1 MRNSNPEWKK
11 EIRLFGIVFWLLSL
25 IDVFHII
32 IGILYSTV
40 AETNGTLI
48 ITLMVYKAAVALL
61 KTCLGAWIMRQA
73 KSCEV
78 TTEIRPQVLR
88 TFLTAFAIS
97 LLLDIYYCF
106 LISDLVCGLIEV
118 CNSSIAFI
126 PLLGYQKIA
135 KQDNP

>member
-61 KTCLGAWIMRQA
+61 KTCLGAWIMRQV

-78 TTEIRPQVLR
+78 TTEIRPQVLQ

-135 KQDNP
+135 KQDNT

>member
-61 KTCLGAWIMRQA
+61 KISLGAWIMRQV

-78 TTEIRPQVLR
+78 TTGIRQHVLR
-88 TFLTAFAIS
+88 AFLAAFAIS

>member
-1 MRNSNPEWKK
+1 MGNSNPEWKK
-11 EIRLFGIVFWLLSL
+11 EMRLFGIVFWLLSL

-61 KTCLGAWIMRQA
+61 KTCLGAWIMRQV

-78 TTEIRPQVLR
+78 TTGIRQQVLR
-88 TFLTAFAIS
+88 AFLAAFAIS

-135 KQDNP
+135 KQDNT

>member
-1 MRNSNPEWKK
+1 MGNSNPEWKK

-48 ITLMVYKAAVALL
+48 ITLMVYKAAVSLL
-61 KTCLGAWIMRQA
+61 KISLGAWIMRQG

-88 TFLTAFAIS
+88 AFLAVFAIS

>member
-1 MRNSNPEWKK
+1 MGKSNPEWKK
-11 EIRLFGIVFWLLSL
+11 EMRLFGIVFWLLSL

-48 ITLMVYKAAVALL
+48 ITLMVYKAAVTLL
-61 KTCLGAWIMRQA
+61 KTCLGAWIMRQV

-78 TTEIRPQVLR
+78 TTGIRQQVLR
-88 TFLTAFAIS
+88 AFLTAFAIS

>member
-48 ITLMVYKAAVALL
+48 ITLMVYKAAVSLL
-61 KTCLGAWIMRQA
+61 KISLGAWIMRQV

-78 TTEIRPQVLR
+78 TTGIRQQVLR
-88 TFLTAFAIS
+88 AFLTAFAIS

>member
-1 MRNSNPEWKK
+1 MGNSNPEWKK

-48 ITLMVYKAAVALL
+48 ITLMVYKAAVSLL
-61 KTCLGAWIMRQA
+61 KISLGAWIMRQG

-88 TFLTAFAIS
+88 AFLAAFAIS

-135 KQDNP
+135 KQDNA

>member
-32 IGILYSTV
+32 IGILYPTV

-61 KTCLGAWIMRQA
+61 KTCLGAWIMRQG

-88 TFLTAFAIS
+88 AFLTAFAIS
-97 LLLDIYYCF
+97 LLLDLYYCF

-135 KQDNP
+135 KQDNA

>member
-1 MRNSNPEWKK
+1 
-11 EIRLFGIVFWLLSL
+11 
-25 IDVFHII
+25 
-32 IGILYSTV
+32 
-40 AETNGTLI
+40 
-48 ITLMVYKAAVALL
+48 MVYKAVVALL
-61 KTCLGAWIMRQA
+61 KIYLGARIMRQV

-88 TFLTAFAIS
+88 AFLTAFAIS
-97 LLLDIYYCF
+97 LPLDIYYCF

>member
-61 KTCLGAWIMRQA
+61 KTCLGAWIMRQG

-88 TFLTAFAIS
+88 AFLTAFAIS
-97 LLLDIYYCF
+97 LLLDLYYCF

>member
-1 MRNSNPEWKK
+1 M
-11 EIRLFGIVFWLLSL
+11 
-25 IDVFHII
+25 FHII
-32 IGILYSTV
+32 IGILYSAI
-40 AETNGTLI
+40 AETNGTLV
-48 ITLMVYKAAVALL
+48 ITLMVYKAVVALL
-61 KTCLGAWIMRQA
+61 KIYLGARIMRQV

-88 TFLTAFAIS
+88 AFLTAFAIS
-97 LLLDIYYCF
+97 LPLDIYYCF

>member
-1 MRNSNPEWKK
+1 MGNGNTEWKK
-11 EIRLFGIVFWLLSL
+11 EMRLFGIVFWLLSL

-32 IGILYSTV
+32 IGILYPTV
-40 AETNGTLI
+40 TETNGTLI

-61 KTCLGAWIMRQA
+61 KASLGAWIMCQV

-88 TFLTAFAIS
+88 AFLTAFAIS

>member
-135 KQDNP
+135 KQDNT